1 MRVYL
6 FLSFIGLAGF
16 ILISCSNRADGPLIR
31 TSVPKAGA
39 PFEQADAKD
48 RQAMLERLQ
57 QEALAAQPPSAPPSP
72 QPGAAVTR
80 PLADLP
86 EGEPRVLA
94 ELPVGRPG
102 LIQGVLPK

>member
-6 FLSFIGLAGF
+6 FLSIIGLAGF

-57 QEALAAQPPSAPPSP
+57 QEALAAQPPPSP
-72 QPGAAVTR
+72 QPGAAETR